1 MSCAVIIGGTGH
13 VGTYLAPR
21 LVAAGFEV
29 INVSRGVR
37 KPYHPHAAWKWVRTV
52 TLDRDAMERSGS
64 FGGEIRALKPDVVID
79 MICFTVESAQYLADS
94 LAGHIQHFLHCGTI
108 WVHGPSASVPTSET
122 APRRPFGS
130 YGVQKAAIE
139 AYLIER
145 ARQSNFPATLIH
157 PGHIVGRDGAAQPGR
172 AFRSAGV

>member
-1 MSCAVIIGGTGH
+1 MRVVIIGGSGH
-13 VGTYLAPR
+13 IGSYLTPR
-21 LVAAGFEV
+21 LIEDGHSVLC
-29 INVSRGVR
+29 VSRR
-37 KPYHPHAAWKWVRTV
+37 LRQPYVTHAAWAKVEHV
-52 TLDRDAMERSGS
+52 VLDRAVMEAEGQFGS
-64 FGGEIRALKPDVVID
+64 KIRRLEPDCVID
-79 MICFTVESAQYLADS
+79 LTAYTRESTQHLVEALRGRVQ
-94 LAGHIQHFLHCGTI
+94 QFLHCGTI